1 MPEVKLFDSERKIME
16 CLWEKG
22 ELSAKELAE
31 ELEKTV
37 GWSKPTTYTVL
48 RKCVAKGA
56 VERME
61 PGFRCRALVSRAEVC
76 RQETDELIRRN
87 YGGSADR
94 LVASLLGGKK
104 LSAQEIE
111 GMKKLIEEL
120 E

>member
-1 MPEVKLFDSERKIME
+1 MELRLGDSEYRFAQLVWRHEPVASGRLVKLAAA
-16 CLWEKG
+16 
-22 ELSAKELAE
+22 EL
-31 ELEKTV
+31 
-37 GWSKPTTYTVL
+37 GWKKSTTYTVL

-111 GMKKLIEEL
+111 RMKKLIEEL

>member
-16 CLWEKG
+16 CLWQGG
-22 ELSAKELAE
+22 EMSAKELAE

-61 PGFRCRALVSRAEVC
+61 PGFR
-76 RQETDELIRRN
+76 
-87 YGGSADR
+87 SADR

-111 GMKKLIEEL
+111 RMKKLIEEL